1 LGAPEA
7 WRSASA
13 IAFIIQQGYRHER
26 MVSNGVAI
34 DADKIC
40 HNAHPFWRSTMLH
53 THVCELLGIEFPVI
67 QAGMGLLTSAEL
79 VAAVSNAGGLGSLG
93 AGLRSTADLKQ
104 QLVQTRELT
113 QRPFAVNHLLS
124 MLNEEAFTLTLDAKP
139 SCISFALADP
149 GNLVQRAH
157 DAGILVMHQVTT
169 VQQARQAAER
179 GVDVIIAQGSEAGG
193 FGGTVAGLALI
204 PQVVDAVRPIPV
216 IAAGGIADGRGLAAA
231 LVLGA
236 QGINMGTRFLASR
249 EVPISEGWKQAIL
262 AATSEEAVKV
272 EGWTDL
278 MRFHPLL
285 AAMGGAYGA
294 VPRALRTPFL
304 TAWLQRRDDATQ
316 DVEDLQAEVKAA
328 VTGRLTELMPLAGQT
343 AGMIRDIL
351 PAAEIIRR
359 IVAEA
364 EEALKRTA
372 KLLG

>member
-1 LGAPEA
+1 
-7 WRSASA
+7 
-13 IAFIIQQGYRHER
+13 
-26 MVSNGVAI
+26 
-34 DADKIC
+34 
-40 HNAHPFWRSTMLH
+40 MLH

-93 AGLRSTADLKQ
+93 AGLRSTEDLKQ
-104 QLVQTRELT
+104 QLAQTRELT

-169 VQQARQAAER
+169 VQQAHQAAER

-216 IAAGGIADGRGLAAA
+216 IAAGGIAAGRGLAAA

-278 MRFHPLL
+278 MSFHPFL